1 MSYLVAAEPERVI
14 GDSLRFRQRLRIGRK
29 AFRTLQAKDLLQDT
43 WDTAGVAWT
52 GAALAKSSVVA
63 TTFFAPT
70 GIAAWLGLATAATP
84 IGWVVAAA
92 AGSAGI
98 YYLATR
104 GLAADERF
112 VDQIPKFIS
121 TPLDVLGARLFDLM
135 GGLALQVAR
144 ADGHVDESEHQTILD
159 HLVIDWG
166 YDEVFARRELARLAE
181 VIAQVPVNALAEE
194 LARFQAANPDCNGP
208 AMQAELLAFVEELVH
223 ADGVERP
230 EETRALAELR
240 QVFGMPASE
249 RSTSP
254 IESVRLA
261 LEDAGSRIGA
271 LVGDTL
277 RTVRSRIGA

>member
-1 MSYLVAAEPERVI
+1 MSNLSAVEPEKVI

-29 AFRTLQAKDLLQDT
+29 AFRALQAKDLLQDT

-52 GAALAKSSVVA
+52 GAALAKSSFVA
-63 TTFFAPT
+63 STFFAPT

-104 GLAADERF
+104 SLAADERF
-112 VDQIPKFIS
+112 VDEIPKFIS

-135 GGLALQVAR
+135 GGLALQVAGT
-144 ADGHVDESEHQTILD
+144 DGHVDEVEQRTILE
-159 HLVIDWG
+159 HLISEWG
-166 YDEVFARRELARLAE
+166 YDDVFARRELARLAE
-181 VIAQVPVNALAEE
+181 VVDQVPLTELAEE

-208 AMQAELLAFVEELVH
+208 AMQAELFAFVEELVR

-240 QVFGMPASE
+240 RTFGLPLSADSAP
-249 RSTSP
+249 RRQDF
-254 IESVRLA
+254 RLS
-261 LEDAGSRIGA
+261 LGYAGARIGA
-271 LVGDTL
+271 LAEDTL
-277 RTVRSRIGA
+277 STVRARIGA

>member
-1 MSYLVAAEPERVI
+1 MSDLVAAEPERVI
-14 GDSLRFRQRLRIGRK
+14 GDSLRFRLRLRIGRK

-52 GAALAKSSVVA
+52 GAALAKSSLVA

-70 GIAAWLGLATAATP
+70 GIAAWLGLATAVTP

-112 VDQIPKFIS
+112 IDEIPKFIS
-121 TPLDVLGARLFDLM
+121 TPLDVLGASLFDLM
-135 GGLALQVAR
+135 AGLALQVAG

-181 VIAQVPVNALAEE
+181 VVDQVRLDALADE

-208 AMQAELLAFVEELVH
+208 AMQAELLAFVEELVR

-230 EETRALAELR
+230 EEARALAELR
-240 QVFGMPASE
+240 QAFGMPASE
-249 RSTSP
+249 RGTP
-254 IESVRLA
+254 PLESVRLA

-271 LVGDTL
+271 LAGDTV